1 MLRDSNKFVVSFVC
15 NLLTSILLTETIDI
29 AVDLLFEE
37 KPGFKISKADLKNL
51 FQFATSGVHFMFE
64 CKFYDQIDGWQ

>member
-1 MLRDSNKFVVSFVC
+1 MLRDSNKFLVSYVC

-29 AVDLLFEE
+29 PVDLILEE

-51 FQFATSGVHFMFE
+51 FQFPTSGAHFMFE
-64 CKFYDQIDGWQ
+64 CKFYDQIHGWQ